1 MQRRPERSTDP
12 HGPPRGDPP
21 GKAASVEPAELAGL
35 GLTLA
40 ASIALFAIGG
50 NWLDGKLGTSP
61 LFVLVGTFLGF
72 AGGFYSL
79 YAKLVLRPRREGREE
94 DHD

>member
-1 MQRRPERSTDP
+1 
-12 HGPPRGDPP
+12 
-21 GKAASVEPAELAGL
+21 VEPAELAGL

-61 LFVLVGTFLGF
+61 VFVLVGTFLGF

-79 YAKLVLRPRREGREE
+79 YEKLVLRPRRERREE
-94 DHD
+94 DRE